1 MSVIRSDLYRRS
13 LVVWLECRSC
23 SRTLVWTL
31 NRTLVRTYC
40 RILSRLLVARTI
52 TRTVY
57 CRSVSRSLYS
67 IARLHIS

>member
-23 SRTLVWTL
+23 S
-31 NRTLVRTYC
+31 RTLVRTYC